1 MLYPLIYSFIY
12 YCESVRG
19 VHKTEESKKW
29 AEIDWTV
36 SKILISV
43 SGLENEKSDRAEID
57 WYVFVRLNL
66 INHFVG
72 FIPCQFACNSAFRNP
87 VFMWDSCKGSVWKS
101 VKKRS
106 RVCTQQGL
114 ATRFYNWLAI
124 GKSPKEAHVCSMQGS
139 WRVTLAGAL

>member
-1 MLYPLIYSFIY
+1 M
-12 YCESVRG
+12 
-19 VHKTEESKKW
+19 
-29 AEIDWTV
+29 
-36 SKILISV
+36 
-43 SGLENEKSDRAEID
+43 KSSNRAETD

-87 VFMWDSCKGSVWKS
+87 VFMWDSCKGSVRKS

-114 ATRFYNWLAI
+114 MTRFYDWLAI
-124 GKSPKEAHVCSMQGS
+124 GKSPKEAHVWSMQGS
-139 WRVTLAGAL
+139 WRVTLAGALQDKTSSLARQLAHGSDSRLSQVARPSRQTTLFGKKTDLLHSKHRPV